1 MTEENRKSRQ
11 NEMSF
16 EQALEKLEKT
26 VEKMEAGNLPLDK
39 MIECFETGSGLAGFC
54 RKKLSL
60 LEKKIEML
68 VKDDSGTGIWNEFDH
83 DVSSNDSDRAM
94 KSDTNDTTPQT
105 EKKDLLF

>member
-1 MTEENRKSRQ
+1 MTEENKKTRQ

-54 RKKLSL
+54 RKKLGL

-68 VKDDSGTGIWNEFDH
+68 VKDDGGTGIWNEFDH
-83 DVSSNDSDRAM
+83 DVSSNDSDKTI
-94 KSDTNDTTPQT
+94 KSDTNDTISQT